1 MKQDKAI
8 RKALTTHHIPTLS
21 GGFNT
26 RMMHQLY
33 ELAEKKR
40 KRVYAFSL
48 SIISLVSLGLV
59 SMGIYLLKD
68 YIPSDITL
76 HLLDSGNLMHTL
88 SRYGFSLYIASLIL
102 ILIALDNWFRQY
114 RQKRNNHHSN
124 GVN

>member
-21 GGFNT
+21 NGFNT
-26 RMMHQLY
+26 RMMHQIY
-33 ELAEKKR
+33 EVAEKKR
-40 KRVYAFSL
+40 KRMYVFSL
-48 SIISLVSLGLV
+48 SIISIVSLGLV

-76 HLLDSGNLMHTL
+76 HLPNPGNLMDIL

-102 ILIALDNWFRQY
+102 VLIGLDTWFRQY

>member
-8 RKALTTHHIPTLS
+8 RKALASKHTPALS
-21 GGFNT
+21 NGFNT
-26 RMMHQLY
+26 RMMQQLY
-33 ELAEKKR
+33 VVVEKKR
-40 KRVYAFSL
+40 KRIYVFSL
-48 SIISLVSLGLV
+48 FMITVVSLGLV

-76 HLLDSGNLMHTL
+76 HLPNSNNLMDTL

-102 ILIALDNWFRQY
+102 ILIGLDTWFRQY

>member
-8 RKALTTHHIPTLS
+8 RKALASQHIPVLS

-26 RMMHQLY
+26 RMMHQLH
-33 ELAEKKR
+33 EVAEKKR
-40 KRVYAFSL
+40 KRTYGFSL
-48 SIISLVSLGLV
+48 FIISLVSLGLV
-59 SMGIYLLKD
+59 SMGVYLIRD
-68 YIPSDITL
+68 YLPSDITL
-76 HLLDSGNLMHTL
+76 HLPNSGKLMVTL

-102 ILIALDNWFRQY
+102 VLIGLDTWFRQY